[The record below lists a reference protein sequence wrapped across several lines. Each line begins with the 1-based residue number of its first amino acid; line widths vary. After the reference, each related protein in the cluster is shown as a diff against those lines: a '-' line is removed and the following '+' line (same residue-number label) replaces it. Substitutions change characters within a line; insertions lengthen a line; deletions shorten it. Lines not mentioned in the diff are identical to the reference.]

1 LVGNKDK
8 QGCLSVWGFSCL
20 RRGGTWIQRWRVP
33 FGFLCAALF
42 IFLAEPRPLSLAV
55 GGAISVLGLA
65 IRAWASGH
73 IRKNDALATS
83 GPYAYT
89 RNPLY
94 LGSFLLGL
102 GFTIGSGWWPL
113 GFVFAALFLG
123 IYFPVMRVESGTLAE
138 IFGTAYQRY
147 ASEVPLFFPRFKRF
161 RNEADQ
167 FTKFD
172 SDLYMR
178 YREYRATLGLLVA
191 WGILAFKAYY
201 LK

>member
-1 LVGNKDK
+1 
-8 QGCLSVWGFSCL
+8 L
-20 RRGGTWIQRWRVP
+20 RRGGTRIQRWRVP
-33 FGFLCAALF
+33 LGFVSAALF
-42 IFLAEPRPLSLAV
+42 IFLARPRPLSLAV
-55 GGAISVLGLA
+55 GGAVSVLGLA

-113 GFVFAALFLG
+113 GIAFAALFLG
-123 IYFPVMRVESGTLAE
+123 IYFPVMRVESATLAE
-138 IFGTAYQRY
+138 IFGSAFQRY
-147 ASEVPLFFPRFKRF
+147 AAEVPLFFPRFTRF
-161 RNEADQ
+161 RNEAGPL
-167 FTKFD
+167 TKFD